1 VRHKVYGYHG
11 TTLRAANAIMADP
24 MQFQPS
30 HSAGDWLGQGIY
42 FFENSFRKG
51 IEWADRTVDKRIKIG
66 HTEDPAVLGCEIDLS
81 ICLDLCD
88 PRHSE
93 DFLSWIAANFDLAS
107 APLQHGPR
115 LLTFASKEISVSDL
129 PDRSP
134 KNRGLYRHPH
144 KVNVLDKVLIDAF
157 IDALPTSKRFST
169 VRAPFNSG
177 RQLFPNSYLFHNS
190 QVQIAVRDPERAM
203 STLQIVDGPMGRR
216 RGSA

>member
-1 VRHKVYGYHG
+1 VRHKVFGYHG
-11 TTLRAANAIMADP
+11 TTLSAAKAIMADP
-24 MQFQPS
+24 MQFQS
-30 HSAGDWLGQGIY
+30 STSEGDWLGQGIY

-51 IEWADRTVDKRIKIG
+51 TEWALRTFDKCSRLG
-66 HTEDPAVLGCEIDLS
+66 DAEAPAVLGCEIDLS
-81 ICLDLCD
+81 NCLDLCD

-93 DFLSWIAANFDLAS
+93 DLQSWVIANFDLAS
-107 APLQHGPR
+107 GPLQHAPR
-115 LLTFASKEISVSDL
+115 LLTVAGKEISVSDL
-129 PDRSP
+129 PYRSP
-134 KNRGLYRHPH
+134 KNRALYHHPH

-157 IDALPTSKRFST
+157 VDALPANKRFST

-203 STLQIVDGPMGRR
+203 LKLQIVDGPMGRR